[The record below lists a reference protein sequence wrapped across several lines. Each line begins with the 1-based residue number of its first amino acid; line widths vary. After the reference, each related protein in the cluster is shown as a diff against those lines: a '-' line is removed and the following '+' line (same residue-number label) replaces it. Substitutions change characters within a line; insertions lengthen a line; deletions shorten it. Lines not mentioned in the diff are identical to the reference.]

1 RGYIIPS
8 NQPDFP
14 TAVKF
19 LNALIRTG
27 IIVHQATQDFVVEG
41 KTYPAGS
48 YVVKTNQAF
57 RPHILDMFEPQ
68 DHPNDF
74 KYEGGPPTPPYDAAG
89 WTPAFL
95 MNVKFDRFL
104 DDFSGP
110 FEKMPVGKLLPP
122 PASILPS
129 GSSFLLSAKVNDSY
143 KVVNQLLSQG
153 ATVSR
158 DKTSGDFYVKVN
170 GNQKKVLEQLV
181 AQTGVPVRGAKMPST
196 SERSP
201 VRKARVGL

>member
-41 KTYPAGS
+41 KQYPMGS
-48 YVVKTNQAF
+48 YVVKTAQAF

-74 KYEGGPPTPPYDAAG
+74 QYEGGPPIPPYDAAG

-95 MNVKFDRFL
+95 MNVSFDRLL
-104 DDFSGP
+104 DDFGGP
-110 FEKMPVGKLLPP
+110 FERLPVGQLLPVP
-122 PASILPS
+122 NTELPMGKYFELPA
-129 GSSFLLSAKVNDSY
+129 AANDTY
-143 KVVNQLLSQG
+143 KVVNALLKNDIQVYREPG
-153 ATVSR
+153 
-158 DKTSGDFYVKVN
+158 SGDFVV
-170 GNQKKVLEQLV
+170 E
-181 AQTGVPVRGAKMPST
+181 
-196 SERSP
+196 
-201 VRKARVGL
+201 